1 MELDGG
7 WKGFEVESGGGGGFC
22 GGLVGREG
30 VGGLLCVFVGGGE
43 GGTFAYFRWWEWDIE
58 GVLFGGFGVLVFL

>member
-43 GGTFAYFRWWEWDIE
+43 GGTFAYFR
-58 GVLFGGFGVLVFL
+58 